1 MPISDQCDY
10 ISGHFDRVYNH
21 VIKPAVIESNF
32 IPIRADEVASTDYI
46 IVDII
51 KKIINTPL
59 CICDLSSKN
68 PNVYFE
74 LGFRQAFDLP
84 VVLIKDLR
92 TDRVF
97 DIQGLRTIEYDDSL
111 RVDSV
116 DSFKEKLVA
125 AIKETWELRDKN
137 INSLIRLVEIS
148 KAEVKAGG
156 KVSSD
161 TAVILNAIKDQS
173 FRLEFLE
180 KTFLNSRARYNYNT
194 CTHDVNTESLD
205 TMISARISESLII
218 NLKEKVK
225 NRSLSDFMHDIIMF
239 WIDKVGDTDKYL
251 VEDVFD
257 NSSSNV
263 IFSFK
268 TSSELAKTIKNKSK
282 KMRIHISKLIK
293 LIIIKELS

>member
-1 MPISDQCDY
+1 
-10 ISGHFDRVYNH
+10 
-21 VIKPAVIESNF
+21 
-32 IPIRADEVASTDYI
+32 
-46 IVDII
+46 VDII

-125 AIKETWELRDKN
+125 AINETWELRDKN

-156 KVSSD
+156 KISSD

-180 KTFLNSRARYNYNT
+180 KTFLNSRARYSYNT
-194 CTHDVNTESLD
+194 CTHDANTESRD
-205 TMISARISESLII
+205 TMITARISESLII

-268 TSSELAKTIKNKSK
+268 TSSELAKIIKIKSK